1 MTVQDSI
8 VIEGVD
14 PRTVYDEV
22 SDPSQMGRWSPENL
36 GTAEGD
42 RTGDAAAGPA
52 YVGMSFV
59 GHNRRGRVRW
69 ATRCT
74 VTAADPG
81 ERFAFRV
88 HAIGLRKP
96 RLPASIATWE
106 YRFEEVARG
115 TQVTE
120 VWTDGRR
127 GWPDVV
133 AARFDRLATGGRLFS
148 EFQRRNIARTLARL
162 KSDLEERSAADTS

>member
-22 SDPSQMGRWSPENL
+22 SDPSRMGRWSPENL
-36 GTAEGD
+36 GTTD
-42 RTGDAAAGPA
+42 TGVDDAAVAGPA

-59 GHNRRGRVRW
+59 GHNRRGRARW

-88 HAIGLRKP
+88 HAIGLRTP
-96 RLPASIATWE
+96 RVPARIATWE

-127 GWPDVV
+127 WWPDAV
-133 AARFDRLATGGRLFS
+133 AAPFDRLATGGRLFS
-148 EFQRRNIARTLARL
+148 EFQRRNIARTLAKL
-162 KSDLEERSAADTS
+162 KSDLEERAGSGSA